1 MRNIKHGVGLAVRE
15 HLAAG
20 QPITRLE
27 AIALFGVSNLTQII
41 SSLRRE
47 GWMIE
52 SEPVPYARAVVRLN
66 KQIVFHPPENL
77 PIREILLTEYRLKK

>member
-1 MRNIKHGVGLAVRE
+1 MHSIKYGVGLALRE
-15 HLAAG
+15 HLASG

-27 AIALFGVSNLTQII
+27 AIALFGVSNLTHII
-41 SSLRRE
+41 SSLRKE

-52 SEPVPYARAVVRLN
+52 SESVPYARAVVRLN